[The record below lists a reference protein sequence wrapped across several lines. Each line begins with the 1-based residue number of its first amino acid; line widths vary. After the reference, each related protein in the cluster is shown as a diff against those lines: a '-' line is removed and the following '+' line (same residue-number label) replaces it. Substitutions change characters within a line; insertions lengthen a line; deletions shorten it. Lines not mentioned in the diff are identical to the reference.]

1 MKAHQ
6 KLLAAGLALGLCLA
20 GTSCMTTYDA
30 QGRPVESVSPEGAAL
45 GAVAA
50 GLIGYAIADDKRDNY
65 RHRGYYPRGHY
76 GGHYGGY
83 HNRGYRHSGYRN
95 RGRCY

>member
-1 MKAHQ
+1 MKAH
-6 KLLAAGLALGLCLA
+6 KTLLAAGLGIGLCLT

-50 GLIGYAIADDKRDNY
+50 GLIGYAIADDKHDKH
-65 RHRGYYPRGHY
+65 RHRGYHNHGYYNRGHY
-76 GGHYGGY
+76 NHGYHRGGH
-83 HNRGYRHSGYRN
+83 RGH
-95 RGRCY
+95 GRCY